1 MPPPPEEPTRP
12 LRPAGAPPQREPV
25 YERDVAPPPEDP
37 LLLDRLRSLR
47 SAVVLLGLIA
57 VAALALAVYA
67 LLTKEEERDTRA
79 GASRERVV
87 RLSDRVDE
95 LESEIKDRAT
105 KDSVSQVAD
114 DQQALGKRVVDVAKQ
129 ASSAASNDNG
139 GTDTQAR
146 TSINQLNENVQTLS
160 SSIKDLDQ
168 RVSDLESQSQP

>member
-12 LRPAGAPPQREPV
+12 LRPAGAPLPQEPV
-25 YERDVAPPPEDP
+25 YEREVVPPAEDP

-47 SAVVLLGLIA
+47 SAVVLLGLVA

-67 LLTKEEERDTRA
+67 LLTKEEETDTRA

-87 RLSDRVDE
+87 RLADRVRE
-95 LESEIKDRAT
+95 LESEVSDRAT

-114 DQQALGKRVVDVAKQ
+114 DQQSLGKRVDDVAKQ
-129 ASSAASNDNG
+129 ASSAASDDNG

-146 TSINQLNENVQTLS
+146 TSINQLNQNVQTLS
-160 SSIKDLDQ
+160 TSLKDLDQ